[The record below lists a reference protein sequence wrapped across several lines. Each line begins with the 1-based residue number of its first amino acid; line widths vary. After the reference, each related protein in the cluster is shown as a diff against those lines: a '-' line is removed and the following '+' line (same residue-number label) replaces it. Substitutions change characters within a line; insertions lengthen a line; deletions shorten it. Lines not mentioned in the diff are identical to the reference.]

1 MVKKVGVRVTG
12 SYSWLDWADCMDRR
26 MLMEESY
33 RFLSDW
39 WIDRCSMFDIYWN
52 NPYYWTFSENI
63 YMQIQSSTKWVIATL
78 YFNAIRWLNIYII
91 IVAYSKLGHQVKKL
105 SHKSVN
111 QKKKKSH
118 SRITGAKQNKGPNM
132 WKWIVWILYYVSF
145 SLLLSQGSVTSM
157 CPHPGLDGYSGKL
170 MTCWGVWSFLRRC
183 LFLLH
188 TR

>member
-111 QKKKKSH
+111 QKKKKISFKNNW
-118 SRITGAKQNKGPNM
+118 SQTKQRTKHVKVNCMDP
-132 WKWIVWILYYVSF
+132 VL
-145 SLLLSQGSVTSM
+145 
-157 CPHPGLDGYSGKL
+157 C
-170 MTCWGVWSFLRRC
+170 
-183 LFLLH
+183 FLLFTAVTGVSH
-188 TR
+188 IHVSPPRVRWVQR